1 MALPYLKLKFI
12 CDIFSWVYQMLKC
25 LALLKQ
31 NELQRVLLVSVKKEY
46 HTSSKSRHENNN
58 IA

>member
-31 NELQRVLLVSVKKEY
+31 NNKVQRVLLVSVKKEY
-46 HTSSKSRHENNN
+46 RTSSKNL
-58 IA
+58 A